1 MRILAAAVA
10 AIAVLLVLVLIGA
23 ASRPAPRPV
32 QQPAQQPA
40 LPASITVDGRTY
52 PCGPVRQAWDS
63 GNMDQW
69 DSYPSDAGFRC
80 ITG

>member
-1 MRILAAAVA
+1 VKPFLVMAGAVLAAVLAAVVIHA
-10 AIAVLLVLVLIGA
+10 LAVHNVHT
-23 ASRPAPRPV
+23 
-32 QQPAQQPA
+32 QTAQQPA
-40 LPASITVDGRTY
+40 LPASITIAGRTY

-69 DSYPSDAGFRC
+69 DSYPSDVGFRC